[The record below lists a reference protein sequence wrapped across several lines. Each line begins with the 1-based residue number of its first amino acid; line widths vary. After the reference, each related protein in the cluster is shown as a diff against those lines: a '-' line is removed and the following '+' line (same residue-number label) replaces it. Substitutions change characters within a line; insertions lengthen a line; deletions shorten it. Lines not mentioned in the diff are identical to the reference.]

1 MKRTRLILST
11 TAIST
16 QYRLKYFLIRVQ
28 LTFTSLRLKNNTY
41 QISSS
46 CLCETA
52 LICHI
57 PLQRIKHNINLFMMK
72 GTSAITLFILIHT
85 WNCSAWKEMKRAFNQ
100 ALYQSFILGVTWP
113 LTHKKKLLGALI
125 RIFTK
130 TLLSKEILNRYCKVL
145 QRVTTILFISN
156 NCMSLISTSLFE

>member
-1 MKRTRLILST
+1 
-11 TAIST
+11 
-16 QYRLKYFLIRVQ
+16 
-28 LTFTSLRLKNNTY
+28 
-41 QISSS
+41 
-46 CLCETA
+46 
-52 LICHI
+52 
-57 PLQRIKHNINLFMMK
+57 MK
-72 GTSAITLFILIHT
+72 GNSAITFVTLFILIHT

-113 LTHKKKLLGALI
+113 LTHKKKSLGALI

-156 NCMSLISTSLFE
+156 NCMSLISTSLFWIVQFSLTFWSFQNYLFRYSVTRTPCLTILLTFKIVEVRSISPV

>member
-1 MKRTRLILST
+1 
-11 TAIST
+11 
-16 QYRLKYFLIRVQ
+16 
-28 LTFTSLRLKNNTY
+28 
-41 QISSS
+41 
-46 CLCETA
+46 
-52 LICHI
+52 
-57 PLQRIKHNINLFMMK
+57 MK
-72 GTSAITLFILIHT
+72 GNSAITFVTLFILIHT

-100 ALYQSFILGVTWP
+100 ALYHSFILGVTWP

-156 NCMSLISTSLFE
+156 NCMSLISTSLFWIVQFSLTFWSFQNYLFRYSVTRTPCLTILLTFKIVEVRSISPV

>member
-1 MKRTRLILST
+1 
-11 TAIST
+11 
-16 QYRLKYFLIRVQ
+16 
-28 LTFTSLRLKNNTY
+28 
-41 QISSS
+41 
-46 CLCETA
+46 
-52 LICHI
+52 
-57 PLQRIKHNINLFMMK
+57 MK
-72 GTSAITLFILIHT
+72 GNSAITFVTLFILIHT

-156 NCMSLISTSLFE
+156 TGNCMSLISTSLFWIVQFSLTFWSFQNYLFRYSVTRTPCLTILLTFKIVEVRSISPV

>member
-1 MKRTRLILST
+1 
-11 TAIST
+11 
-16 QYRLKYFLIRVQ
+16 
-28 LTFTSLRLKNNTY
+28 
-41 QISSS
+41 
-46 CLCETA
+46 
-52 LICHI
+52 
-57 PLQRIKHNINLFMMK
+57 MK
-72 GTSAITLFILIHT
+72 GNSAITFVTLFILIHT

-156 NCMSLISTSLFE
+156 NCMSLISTSLFWIVQFSLTFWSFQNYLFRYSVTRTPCLTILLTFKIVEVRSISPV

>member
-1 MKRTRLILST
+1 
-11 TAIST
+11 
-16 QYRLKYFLIRVQ
+16 
-28 LTFTSLRLKNNTY
+28 
-41 QISSS
+41 
-46 CLCETA
+46 
-52 LICHI
+52 
-57 PLQRIKHNINLFMMK
+57 MMK
-72 GTSAITLFILIHT
+72 GNSAITFVTLFILIHT

-156 NCMSLISTSLFE
+156 NCMSLISTSLFWIVQFSLTFWSFQNYLFRYSVTRTPCPTILLTFKIVEVRSISPV